1 MDLKHKLEALLFVSA
16 KPMAVKQLAEFTEA
30 AEEEVRE
37 ACHELTVD
45 YKDSGRG
52 MTLIENGGKFQ
63 MVTAPEAADTVA
75 KMVKVETSGELSRP
89 SLEAL
94 TIIAYR
100 GPISKTDL
108 DRIRG
113 VNCSLI
119 IRNLLLRGLIEA
131 KEGSEDDGTHYNVS
145 FDFLKFLGLGSVE
158 DLPDFARLH
167 MDTTVDEA
175 LADEE
180 PLENPVI

>member
-1 MDLKHKLEALLFVSA
+1 MELKNKLEALLFVSA
-16 KPMAVKQLAEFTEA
+16 KPMTVRQLAEFTEV
-30 AEEEVRE
+30 EEELVRV
-37 ACHELTVD
+37 ACHELSAD
-45 YKDSGRG
+45 YKDAGRG

-119 IRNLLLRGLIEA
+119 IRNLLLRGLVEA
-131 KEGSEDDGTHYNVS
+131 KESKEEEGTHYTVS

-167 MDTTVDEA
+167 ADTTVDQA

-180 PLENPVI
+180 PAEVTSE